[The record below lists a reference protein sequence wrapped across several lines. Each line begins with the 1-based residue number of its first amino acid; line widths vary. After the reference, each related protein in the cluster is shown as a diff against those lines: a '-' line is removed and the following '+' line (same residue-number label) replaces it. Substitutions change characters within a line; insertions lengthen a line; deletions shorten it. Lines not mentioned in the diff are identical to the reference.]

1 MLQLRLNEYMNNL
14 INEVGSEE
22 ILSEMFNK
30 SIREIK
36 YYYQEQIYNAMLRE
50 TYVYTYVDAMAIS
63 RREVELFYES
73 YRDSIPVKP
82 AEYTFSVIE

>member
-1 MLQLRLNEYMNNL
+1 MRL
-14 INEVGSEE
+14 GSEE

-50 TYVYTYVDAMAIS
+50 TYVYTYVDAMDYI
-63 RREVELFYES
+63 
-73 YRDSIPVKP
+73 
-82 AEYTFSVIE
+82 